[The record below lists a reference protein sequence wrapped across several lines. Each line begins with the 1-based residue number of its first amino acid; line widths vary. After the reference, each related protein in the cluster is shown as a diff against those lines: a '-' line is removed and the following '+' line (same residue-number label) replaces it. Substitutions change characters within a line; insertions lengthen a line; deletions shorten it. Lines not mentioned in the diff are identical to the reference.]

1 MSKATLSILDMEE
14 NPQSTKTFT
23 KFTTVKC
30 LFFATVTGQVC
41 QNVFGFECTSD
52 HGKKFATK
60 VRPIR
65 THAQI
70 VDMFPGCK
78 SIN

>member
-1 MSKATLSILDMEE
+1 MSKAALSILNMEE
-14 NPQSTKTFT
+14 NPRSTKTFT
-23 KFTTVKC
+23 KFTAVKC
-30 LFFATVTGQVC
+30 LFFVTVTGHIC
-41 QNVFGFECTSD
+41 QNLFGFEHTRD
-52 HGKKFATK
+52 HSKKFPMK

-65 THAQI
+65 MHAQI